1 MIGVGAEE
9 DRVTLLGRRAEREV
23 VGQPLAGARARRSGV
38 LVVRGEAGIGKSAV
52 LEHVRGAAVS
62 TGFRVQPSVGA
73 ESETQFAFSGL
84 HQLCAPL
91 IGPRR
96 CASAAGD
103 RAITSGG
110 PARRAGP
117 HHGSRDAP
125 A

>member
-1 MIGVGAEE
+1 MLA
-9 DRVTLLGRRAEREV
+9 DLRGRRAEREV
-23 VGQPLAGARARRSGV
+23 VGQLLAGARAGRSGV

-62 TGFRVQPSVGA
+62 TGFRVQHSVGA

-91 IGPRR
+91 V
-96 CASAAGD
+96 D
-103 RAITSGG
+103 RAGAPPPLVTAPSRRAVPRGG
-110 PARRAGP
+110 PVLTTGA
-117 HHGSRDAP
+117 RDAP